1 MVPITE
7 SDSQNGYY
15 LQIESFCSLWDTY
28 TYLLFSTGIYVNQT
42 CQYVFNYWYIDLN
55 NDNLIGINEAV
66 YGARQSLQTS
76 NIKAA
81 QINCFI
87 CTQSHYGL

>member
-42 CQYVFNYWYIDLN
+42 CQYVFNY
-55 NDNLIGINEAV
+55 
-66 YGARQSLQTS
+66 
-76 NIKAA
+76 
-81 QINCFI
+81 
-87 CTQSHYGL
+87 